1 MLSDPVIDRLIDRMP
16 SSCRICRSWGAS
28 ALCGA
33 CLQRFSAP
41 RPRCQRCGLPL
52 PRMDGAAASCGSCT
66 RQPPLWQRA
75 VCAQDYAFPWSN
87 LVGDFKFQADVALA
101 RLLAQQLAIALRQTP
116 QALDV
121 DLVLPVPL
129 SAARLQERGFNQSWE
144 LARRLGQT
152 FGLAC
157 DADLLQRPVDTAH
170 QVDLSLQ
177 ERDRNLRGA
186 FMVTP
191 GQHQKV
197 AGRRAALVDDV
208 MTTGATLREATRSLL
223 AAGAASVDVWTV
235 ARTP

>member
-1 MLSDPVIDRLIDRMP
+1 MLSRHLIDRLP
-16 SSCRICRSWGAS
+16 SSCRICRSWSAS
-28 ALCGA
+28 TLCGA
-33 CLQRFSAP
+33 CLQRFAAP
-41 RPRCQRCGLPL
+41 QHRCQRCGLPL
-52 PRMDGAAASCGSCT
+52 PELEVAPSTCGACT
-66 RQPPLWQRA
+66 SQPPSWRRA
-75 VCAQDYAFPWSN
+75 VCAQDYAFPWSD
-87 LVGDFKFQADVALA
+87 LVGDFKFKGDVALA
-101 RLLAQQLAIALRQTP
+101 TLLAQQLADALRQTP

-197 AGRRAALVDDV
+197 TGRRVALVDDV
-208 MTTGATLREATRSLL
+208 MTTGATLREATGTLL
-223 AAGAASVDVWTV
+223 RAGASSVDVWTV